1 MPKAANYIP
10 PAAHREQRGPGN
22 EYEGSRASGKARA
35 FCTRSSKPDFP
46 EAAMS
51 QQQERRS
58 QPALGRIQQIHM
70 VGIGG
75 IGMSSVAEVLLNR
88 GYRVTGSDLKA
99 SDATACLEELGAR
112 VHEGHAASQVGE
124 ADAVVYS
131 SAVNPETNPE
141 TIEAEQRRI
150 PLIPR
155 AEILGEL
162 MRMKFGIGI
171 AGTHGKT
178 TTTSMAGMVT
188 TEGGFDPTI
197 IVGGKVTVF
206 GSNAVAGQGD
216 VIIVEADEYD
226 RTFLRLTPALAVI
239 TNIEADHLD
248 TYADLEDIKS
258 AFVQYANA
266 VPFFGAAICCLDD
279 PMVQEIIGR
288 IERRVVTYGTSRQA
302 EIRAENIRQE
312 GQRTVYDAYNREER
326 LGEIEL
332 QVPGVYNVRNS
343 LAAVAVGLELETPFE
358 KIKEGLSL
366 FSGVERRF
374 QQVGETDEGVLV
386 LDDYAHH
393 PTEITATLEAASVG
407 WPERRLVAVFQPH
420 LYSRTR
426 DFQDDFAR
434 AFFNADTLVVTD
446 VYGSREDPIEG
457 IDGEL
462 LAEGAVRY
470 GHRDVHYVEDKE
482 ELPDFLGE
490 HVQPEDLVIT
500 LGAGDVYRY
509 GQRFLDQRSDGLSGA
524 ATPPPPRADANGA
537 PAENNPMQEETPA
550 QEDAPGGNATS

>member
-1 MPKAANYIP
+1 
-10 PAAHREQRGPGN
+10 
-22 EYEGSRASGKARA
+22 
-35 FCTRSSKPDFP
+35 
-46 EAAMS
+46 MS
-51 QQQERRS
+51 QQERRR

-88 GYRVTGSDLKA
+88 GYRVSGSDLKA
-99 SDATACLEELGAR
+99 SDVTERLEDLGAR

-141 TIEAEQRRI
+141 TLEAEQRRI

-239 TNIEADHLD
+239 TNIEEDHLD
-248 TYADLEDIKS
+248 TYTGLDDIKN
-258 AFVQYANA
+258 AFVEYANA

-279 PMVQEIIGR
+279 PTVQEIIGR

-302 EIRAENIRQE
+302 EIRADNIRQH
-312 GQRTVYDAYNREER
+312 GQQTVYDVYNREEP

-332 QVPGVYNVRNS
+332 QIPGVYNVRNS

-358 KIKEGLSL
+358 RIKEGLRR

-374 QQVGETDEGVLV
+374 QQVGETAGGVLV
-386 LDDYAHH
+386 IDDYAHH
-393 PTEITATLEAASVG
+393 PTEVTATLEAASMG

-426 DFQDDFAR
+426 DFQDGFAR
-434 AFFNADTLVVTD
+434 AFFNADTLIITD
-446 VYGSREDPIEG
+446 VYGSREEPLPG
-457 IDGEL
+457 IDGQL
-462 LAEGAVRY
+462 LADLAVRY
-470 GHRDVHYVEDKE
+470 GHRDVHYVQDKE
-482 ELPDFLGE
+482 ELPAFLAATTR
-490 HVQPEDLVIT
+490 PDDLVIT

-509 GQRFLDQRSDGLSGA
+509 GKRFLEQQNGEISAPQEAGDAL
-524 ATPPPPRADANGA
+524 ATG
-537 PAENNPMQEETPA
+537 NPMQEEPPA
-550 QEDAPGGNATS
+550 EDATDDATDDASPDAARND

>member
-1 MPKAANYIP
+1 
-10 PAAHREQRGPGN
+10 
-22 EYEGSRASGKARA
+22 
-35 FCTRSSKPDFP
+35 
-46 EAAMS
+46 
-51 QQQERRS
+51 
-58 QPALGRIQQIHM
+58 
-70 VGIGG
+70 
-75 IGMSSVAEVLLNR
+75 
-88 GYRVTGSDLKA
+88 
-99 SDATACLEELGAR
+99 
-112 VHEGHAASQVGE
+112 
-124 ADAVVYS
+124 
-131 SAVNPETNPE
+131 
-141 TIEAEQRRI
+141 
-150 PLIPR
+150 
-155 AEILGEL
+155 
-162 MRMKFGIGI
+162 
-171 AGTHGKT
+171 
-178 TTTSMAGMVT
+178 
-188 TEGGFDPTI
+188 
-197 IVGGKVTVF
+197 
-206 GSNAVAGQGD
+206 
-216 VIIVEADEYD
+216 
-226 RTFLRLTPALAVI
+226 
-239 TNIEADHLD
+239 
-248 TYADLEDIKS
+248 
-258 AFVQYANA
+258 
-266 VPFFGAAICCLDD
+266 
-279 PMVQEIIGR
+279 
-288 IERRVVTYGTSRQA
+288 
-302 EIRAENIRQE
+302 
-312 GQRTVYDAYNREER
+312 
-326 LGEIEL
+326 
-332 QVPGVYNVRNS
+332 
-343 LAAVAVGLELETPFE
+343 
-358 KIKEGLSL
+358 
-366 FSGVERRF
+366 
-374 QQVGETDEGVLV
+374 VLV